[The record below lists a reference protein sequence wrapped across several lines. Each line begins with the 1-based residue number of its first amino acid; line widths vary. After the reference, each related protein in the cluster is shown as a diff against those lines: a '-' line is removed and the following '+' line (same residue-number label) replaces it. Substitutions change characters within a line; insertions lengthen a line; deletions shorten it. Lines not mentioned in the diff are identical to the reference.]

1 MKYQPSLFVFI
12 ASVLCV
18 AIMQSCSVQKRVLRP
33 GFHVDWAA
41 GQPANA
47 SPRSIDMTPQMNE
60 VGQMQFEAGGMGMSQ
75 QIFTLA
81 SCTEDSILE
90 YAEASLVPAS
100 VEETTSNNQTG
111 NFVEVVHQ
119 KERETNQFLA
129 VQEPDSLQAAEQD
142 ARTTRS
148 LLYSASFLLASTIG
162 YIFTVRGSGGS
173 EFIEDSLGVGI
184 IGGGLVVAFLF
195 FKRLL
200 NRRQKRKKKPKLK
213 TRAQIGLG
221 LGTILVAALIGVAVF
236 VTTFSLSF

>member
-12 ASVLCV
+12 ASVLCL

-100 VEETTSNNQTG
+100 VEETTSNNQMG
-111 NFVEVVHQ
+111 NFVAVVHQ
-119 KERETNQFLA
+119 KERETKYNQALFVA
-129 VQEPDSLQAAEQD
+129 IN
-142 ARTTRS
+142 TTRP
-148 LLYSASFLLASTIG
+148 L
-162 YIFTVRGSGGS
+162 VS
-173 EFIEDSLGVGI
+173 ER
-184 IGGGLVVAFLF
+184 
-195 FKRLL
+195 KRVILDL
-200 NRRQKRKKKPKLK
+200 SRPLWQLWWRKK
-213 TRAQIGLG
+213 R
-221 LGTILVAALIGVAVF
+221 
-236 VTTFSLSF
+236 

>member
-60 VGQMQFEAGGMGMSQ
+60 VGQMQFEAGGMGMSH

-81 SCTEDSILE
+81 SCNEDSILE

>member
-41 GQPANA
+41 GQPVNA

-111 NFVEVVHQ
+111 NFVELVHQ
-119 KERETNQFLA
+119 KEREANQFLA

-148 LLYSASFLLASTIG
+148 LLYSASIFLASTIG

-213 TRAQIGLG
+213 IRAQIGLG

>member
-1 MKYQPSLFVFI
+1 
-12 ASVLCV
+12 
-18 AIMQSCSVQKRVLRP
+18 MQSCSVQKRVLRP

-41 GQPANA
+41 EQPANA
-47 SPRSIDMTPQMNE
+47 SPRSIDMIPQVKE

-81 SCTEDSILE
+81 SCTEDSILK
-90 YAEASLVPAS
+90 YAVASLLPAS
-100 VEETTSNNQTG
+100 EEETISSNQTG
-111 NFVEVVHQ
+111 NFIDLVHQ
-119 KERETNQFLA
+119 KERETNQFLG
-129 VQEPDSLQAAEQD
+129 VREPDSSKAAEQD
-142 ARTTRS
+142 ARTNRG

-162 YIFTVRGSGGS
+162 YILSVRGSGGS
-173 EFIEDSLGVGI
+173 AFIVDSLGVGI

-200 NRRQKRKKKPKLK
+200 NRRRKRKKKPKLK

-221 LGTILVAALIGVAVF
+221 LTTILIAALIGVAVF

>member
-12 ASVLCV
+12 ASVLFV
-18 AIMQSCSVQKRVLRP
+18 PIMQSCSVQKRVLRP
-33 GFHVDWAA
+33 GFHVDWVA

-47 SPRSIDMTPQMNE
+47 SPRSIDVTHQMNE

-90 YAEASLVPAS
+90 YAEVSLAPAS

-142 ARTTRS
+142 ARTNRS
-148 LLYSASFLLASTIG
+148 LLYSASFLLASTIA